1 MNTLPIRT
9 DPRFD
14 QHFRNLT
21 QVFFYL
27 TDECTCGVP
36 SATTSLG

>member
-27 TDECTCGVP
+27 TDECNLRCTQCYYP
-36 SATTSLG
+36 C